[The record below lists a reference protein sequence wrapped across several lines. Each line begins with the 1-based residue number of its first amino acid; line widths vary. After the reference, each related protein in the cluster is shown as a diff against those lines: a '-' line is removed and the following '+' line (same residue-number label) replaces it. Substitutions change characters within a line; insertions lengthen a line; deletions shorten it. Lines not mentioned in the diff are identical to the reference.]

1 MLINHLVFL
10 RANYPVVQ
18 RRPKTPLASNWNAD
32 TPWPG
37 LSIGRRG
44 KHTPFGY
51 PCRRTDCIGPKHP
64 HLTKAIRLLASR
76 RRRLGSVDGWSHV
89 WTALALHDSLSVS
102 FKDRLDAVMASAND
116 HLNQK
121 LPYGF
126 RREGHLAI
134 NTLEGIAVLPDRIR
148 ITANAHGNLRFV
160 YER

>member
-1 MLINHLVFL
+1 M
-10 RANYPVVQ
+10 
-18 RRPKTPLASNWNAD
+18 
-32 TPWPG
+32 
-37 LSIGRRG
+37 
-44 KHTPFGY
+44 
-51 PCRRTDCIGPKHP
+51 
-64 HLTKAIRLLASR
+64 
-76 RRRLGSVDGWSHV
+76 